1 MQDSFFKLFGSVR
14 LVQEVTRSNQ
24 SSNSTSSSN
33 LTVDSESTL
42 LDPSSTVES
51 NAPKPIIEDT
61 IVEKQE
67 DQPKPKQKHM
77 YVQQDIHQPA
87 LQQQQQQQ
95 QLFSCWSATQP
106 IPISFSTVSSP
117 TVLNNH
123 NKPRNLL
130 SASRKNTKYTIR
142 HYRTRQASISD
153 RKQKEQV
160 DGQKSKSQK
169 LLCLWPLP
177 TLTRYMILITL
188 FISTLNF
195 LDILDL
201 SCAAPSY
208 VIHQLDFKNLVL
220 SPFLFD
226 WTFPGLVLFGWN
238 VLILGLF
245 EESLAHMLG
254 GTRRFIGLLS
264 FMFFVVSALRLL
276 LGFIFSKSTGWAFPS
291 LFFSNSMHECSQGLA
306 PFLFGLLVVQSLSI
320 DDKYILIYG
329 QEESQKITVRKLTLQ
344 FIMCLVN
351 YTTRN
356 ILWWSISGLLTGF
369 LATII
374 FQTLLAC
381 EKREDA
387 TKVKDLNEFIT
398 LEHYRRTPL
407 WRLIWSAIKKGFI
420 VVILI
425 FPVLM
430 ACNSYYTR
438 EFIVTSAELNTVS
451 QDKYLFTMVFMT
463 APRRG
468 DPAYLSRTIE
478 SYLEN
483 WPEYPAADS
492 PYSRMQAI
500 VYTHFTN
507 HTQFELAQHHFSNT
521 VKGQRYLKWIH
532 NDGNEWNQRLH
543 VSKALDF
550 VTANYQSTYYALMED
565 DFPVCGNKEWHEIE
579 NVIYKAQKN
588 VPSHCG
594 VFVGTGGSG
603 LFLRPDL
610 ARLASQLLLQYVDTP
625 PDIII
630 QKCLMGLLPECAHC
644 SDSLVTSKTLLMYH
658 IGYNTSTSDDR
669 VYKKDEFQCGW
680 RHPFNG
686 DPRVI
691 TL

>member
-1 MQDSFFKLFGSVR
+1 MRDSFFKLFGSVR

-24 SSNSTSSSN
+24 SSNTTSSSSLN
-33 LTVDSESTL
+33 VDSESTL
-42 LDPSSTVES
+42 QDPSSTIET
-51 NAPKPIIEDT
+51 NPTKPIDDKI
-61 IVEKQE
+61 IEKQE
-67 DQPKPKQKHM
+67 EQPKPKQKH
-77 YVQQDIHQPA
+77 I
-87 LQQQQQQQ
+87 
-95 QLFSCWSATQP
+95 
-106 IPISFSTVSSP
+106 TVSSP

-130 SASRKNTKYTIR
+130 PATRKNTTKYTIR

-153 RKQKEQV
+153 RKQKEEQQL

-177 TLTRYMILITL
+177 TLTRYMILIAL

-195 LDILDL
+195 LDVLDL

-208 VIHQLDFKNLVL
+208 VIHQLDFKNLIL

-226 WTFPGLVLFGWN
+226 WTFPSLVLFGWN

-264 FMFFVVSALRLL
+264 FMFFIVSSLRLL

-291 LFFSNSMHECSQGLA
+291 LFFSNSMHECSQ
-306 PFLFGLLVVQSLSI
+306 VVQSLSI

-381 EKREDA
+381 EKREDS

-407 WRLIWSAIKKGFI
+407 WRLIWSAIKKGLI
-420 VVILI
+420 VVFLI

-438 EFIVTSAELNTVS
+438 EFMVTSTELNTVS

-483 WPEYPAADS
+483 WPEYPTADS

-507 HTQFELAQHHFSNT
+507 HTQFELAQQHFSNT
-521 VKGQRYLKWIH
+521 VKGRRYLKWIH

-550 VTANYQSTYYALMED
+550 VTTNYQSTYYALMED